1 MNLLTNV
8 LIHAIEEAQSSSL
21 PSPSIVRR
29 REPARS
35 CSMSPK
41 AMLSGVTHQCRHCG
55 HHFCRRSLTPDEFQV
70 CSVCHS
76 FDVEPLEPVEQPEPG
91 PYHDTTV
98 VFRVAGSRDD
108 AAGLFKTLDL
118 LFKDDGLAEI
128 VAIESGNQ
136 LQQRAGG
143 Q

>member
-1 MNLLTNV
+1 
-8 LIHAIEEAQSSSL
+8 
-21 PSPSIVRR
+21 
-29 REPARS
+29 
-35 CSMSPK
+35 MSPQ

-55 HHFCRRSLTPDEFQV
+55 HHLCRRLLTSQESLV

-76 FDVEPLEPVEQPEPG
+76 PDVELLQQVEQAEAG

-98 VFRVAGSRDD
+98 VFRVSGSSED

-118 LFKDDGLAEI
+118 LFRDDGLAEI

-136 LQQRAGG
+136 LQHPAGG

>member
-1 MNLLTNV
+1 MKLLTDALGPV
-8 LIHAIEEAQSSSL
+8 TDESQPSFL
-21 PSPSIVRR
+21 PFPSIVRR

-35 CSMSPK
+35 CSMSPQ
-41 AMLSGVTHQCRHCG
+41 AMLSGVTHQCRNCG
-55 HHFCRRSLTPDEFQV
+55 HHLCRRPLTADEFIA

-76 FDVEPLEPVEQPEPG
+76 LDVEPLQVFDQPAPG
-91 PYHDTTV
+91 PFHDTTV
-98 VFRVAGSRDD
+98 VFRVAGSRND
-108 AAGLFKTLDL
+108 AAGLIKTLDL

>member
-1 MNLLTNV
+1 MTLQTYALGSVTD
-8 LIHAIEEAQSSSL
+8 ESQPSSL
-21 PSPSIVRR
+21 PFPSIVRR

-35 CSMSPK
+35 CSMSPQ
-41 AMLSGVTHQCRHCG
+41 AMLSGVTHQCRNCG
-55 HHFCRRSLTPDEFQV
+55 HHLCRRPLTADEFIV

-76 FDVEPLEPVEQPEPG
+76 LDVEPLQLADQPAPG
-91 PYHDTTV
+91 PFHDTTV
-98 VFRVAGSRDD
+98 VFRVAGSRND
-108 AAGLFKTLDL
+108 AVGLIKTLDL

>member
-1 MNLLTNV
+1 MNRLTGALV
-8 LIHAIEEAQSSSL
+8 PATDDSQHSSL
-21 PSPSIVRR
+21 PFPSIVRR

-35 CSMSPK
+35 YSMSPQAK
-41 AMLSGVTHQCRHCG
+41 LSGVTHQCRSCG
-55 HHFCRRSLTPDEFQV
+55 HHLCRRPLTADEFLV

-76 FDVEPLEPVEQPEPG
+76 FDVEVLEPVEQPEPG

-108 AAGLFKTLDL
+108 SAGLFKTLDL

>member
-1 MNLLTNV
+1 MNLLPNT
-8 LIHAIEEAQSSSL
+8 LMPTTDEAHLSSL

-35 CSMSPK
+35 RSMSPQ

-55 HHFCRRSLTPDEFQV
+55 HHFCRRSLTPDEFLV

-76 FDVEPLEPVEQPEPG
+76 FDVEPLEPVEHPEPG
-91 PYHDTTV
+91 PYHETTV
-98 VFRVAGSRDD
+98 VFRVAGSRSD
-108 AAGLFKTLDL
+108 AAGLIKTLDL

-136 LQQRAGG
+136 LQHRAGG

>member
-1 MNLLTNV
+1 MNLLTDA
-8 LIHAIEEAQSSSL
+8 LGPDTDESQPSSL
-21 PSPSIVRR
+21 PFPSIVRR

-35 CSMSPK
+35 CSMSPQ
-41 AMLSGVTHQCRHCG
+41 AMFSGVTHQCRHCG
-55 HHFCRRSLTPDEFQV
+55 HHFCRRSLTPNELLV

-76 FDVEPLEPVEQPEPG
+76 FDVEPLVPVEQPEPG
-91 PYHDTTV
+91 PYHETTV
-98 VFRVAGSRDD
+98 VFRVAGSRND
-108 AAGLFKTLDL
+108 AAGLIKTLDL